1 MNEPRKEIEEL
12 MRKLTREQ
20 LKECIAYLQ
29 ALEASA
35 GQQKGVHMSKIDR
48 KLLVLIKSLTKEQK
62 EFILNFIQ
70 YFFKADLQ

>member
-1 MNEPRKEIEEL
+1 MNEQRKEIEEL

-20 LKECIAYLQ
+20 LKEFIAYLK

-35 GQQKGVHMSKIDR
+35 GQQKGVYMSKIDR

-62 EFILNFIQ
+62 EFILHFIQ

>member
-1 MNEPRKEIEEL
+1 MREL
-12 MRKLTREQ
+12 TQDQ
-20 LKECIAYLQ
+20 LKECIAYLK
-29 ALEASA
+29 AIEASV

-62 EFILNFIQ
+62 EFILHFIQ